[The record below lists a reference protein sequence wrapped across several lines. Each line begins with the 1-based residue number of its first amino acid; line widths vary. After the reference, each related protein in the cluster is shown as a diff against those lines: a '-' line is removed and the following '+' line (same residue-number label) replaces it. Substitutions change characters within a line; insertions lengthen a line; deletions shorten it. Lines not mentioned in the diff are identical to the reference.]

1 MGDAQSVL
9 QQFNWHFNK
18 DKTKDRILWEIIFQN
33 AHYVAKLTPYHFFLS
48 ANLGPA
54 LCNSCVMLIL
64 SYLQAAPTC
73 TLFCISCIQNAVIT
87 GFPNQPRTYFH
98 AHILFHEWSAVA
110 ISIYIGCR
118 QGDKAWWQSFSQL
131 EHRGPKLNKY
141 EYLAMFFPFKRCGVL
156 ITF

>member
-1 MGDAQSVL
+1 MLKACYNSSIDTSI
-9 QQFNWHFNK
+9 
-18 DKTKDRILWEIIFQN
+18 KTKLKTG
-33 AHYVAKLTPYHFFLS
+33 YCGKLSFKMRTMLQSWLPTIFFLS

-73 TLFCISCIQNAVIT
+73 ILFCIWCIQNAVIT

-141 EYLAMFFPFKRCGVL
+141 LAMFFPFKRCGVL

>member
-1 MGDAQSVL
+1 MFDSSLACFLLKACYNSSI
-9 QQFNWHFNK
+9 
-18 DKTKDRILWEIIFQN
+18 DTSIKTKLKTG
-33 AHYVAKLTPYHFFLS
+33 YCGKLSFKMICCKADSLHFFLS

-73 TLFCISCIQNAVIT
+73 TLFCILCIQNAVIT

-131 EHRGPKLNKY
+131 NIEGLN
-141 EYLAMFFPFKRCGVL
+141 
-156 ITF
+156 